1 MKKVKIFLTLF
12 FGFLLVFIIVDRF
25 ISPSTV
31 VELVPKISN
40 SSIPSVEYWSKT
52 DHDLFKASNTFFA
65 ETLERSKFNGA
76 ILVTRGG
83 KIIFEKYAGLI
94 GVLNGNS
101 IDSTTS
107 FHLASISKTFT
118 AMAILKLREML
129 LLNLDKPINN
139 YLQGFPFNNITVRLL
154 LNHRSGLPNYVHF
167 VERLGWDTQKNLTNE
182 DLLQLI
188 IKNAGKLSV
197 GSPDRYFDYCNTNY
211 ALLALI
217 IEKVSNM
224 SYSDFLKTHF
234 FLPLGMSNSFVF
246 RQGMQE
252 KVLPSFKFNNRIEPF
267 MFLDEIYGDKNVY
280 STARDL
286 QKWDEALYEN
296 KMFKKETLDEAF
308 KGYSYE
314 KRGIRNYGLGWRLIE
329 MPTSKKIIYHNGW
342 WHGNNTVFC
351 RFPNDS
357 TSIIVL
363 GNKFNKSIYQAR
375 KIGGIFEGYD
385 VQWDEEN

>member
-1 MKKVKIFLTLF
+1 MKKVKLFLALF
-12 FGFLLVFIIVDRF
+12 FSFLVVFIIADQF
-25 ISPSTV
+25 FSPLTIVKFAEETIKPPTSTDV
-31 VELVPKISN
+31 
-40 SSIPSVEYWSKT
+40 YWSKS
-52 DHDLFKASNTFFA
+52 DQELLKASSKFYT
-65 ETLERSKFNGA
+65 ETLERSRFNGA
-76 ILVTRGG
+76 ILVCRGG
-83 KIIFEKYAGLI
+83 KIIFEKYAGLTQ
-94 GVLNGNS
+94 VLSGNS

-118 AMAILKLREML
+118 AMGILKLREML
-129 LLNLDKPINN
+129 LLNLDDPVNL

-167 VERLGWDTQKNLTNE
+167 IEGLGWDTQKNLTNE

-188 IKNAGKLSV
+188 IKNAGRLSV
-197 GSPDRYFDYCNTNY
+197 GRPDRYFDYCNTNY

-217 IEKVSNM
+217 IEKVSKM
-224 SYSDFLKTHF
+224 SYSNFLKSQF
-234 FLPLGMSNSFVF
+234 FEPLGMTNSFVF
-246 RQGMQE
+246 SPGMQGQ
-252 KVLPSFKFNNRIEPF
+252 VLPSFKFNNRIEPF

-296 KMFKKETLDEAF
+296 NLFKKETLDEAF

-314 KRGIRNYGLGWRLIE
+314 KKGIRNYGLGWRLIE

-351 RFPNDS
+351 RFPDDS

-363 GNKFNKSIYQAR
+363 GNKFNRSIYKAR

>member
-1 MKKVKIFLTLF
+1 M
-12 FGFLLVFIIVDRF
+12 FIIADRYLSQTTDVKSSLKT
-25 ISPSTV
+25 INPSD
-31 VELVPKISN
+31 
-40 SSIPSVEYWSKT
+40 SSEIYWSKS
-52 DHDLFKASNTFFA
+52 DQELRKASRIFYT
-65 ETLERSKFNGA
+65 ETLERSRFNGA
-76 ILVTRGG
+76 ILVSRSG
-83 KIIFEKYAGLI
+83 KIIFEKYAGLT
-94 GVLNGNS
+94 GLVDGNS

-129 LLNLDKPINN
+129 LLNLDDPVNK
-139 YLQGFPFNNITVRLL
+139 YLQEFPFKNISIRLL

-167 VERLGWDTQKNLTNE
+167 IESLGWDTQRNLTNQ

-197 GSPDRYFDYCNTNY
+197 GRPDKYFEYCNTNY

-217 IEKVSNM
+217 IEKVSKM
-224 SYSDFLKTHF
+224 SYSAFLKTHF
-234 FLPLGMSNSFVF
+234 FEPLGMTNSFVF
-246 RQGMQE
+246 LPGMQD

-280 STARDL
+280 STVRDL
-286 QKWDEALYEN
+286 RKWDEALYEN
-296 KMFKKETLDEAF
+296 HLFKKETLDEAF

-314 KRGIRNYGLGWRLIE
+314 KRGVRNYGLGWRLIE
-329 MPTSKKIIYHNGW
+329 MPNSKKIIYHNGW

-351 RFPNDS
+351 RFPDDS

-363 GNKFNKSIYQAR
+363 GNKFNRSIYQAR

-385 VQWDEEN
+385 IQWDEEN